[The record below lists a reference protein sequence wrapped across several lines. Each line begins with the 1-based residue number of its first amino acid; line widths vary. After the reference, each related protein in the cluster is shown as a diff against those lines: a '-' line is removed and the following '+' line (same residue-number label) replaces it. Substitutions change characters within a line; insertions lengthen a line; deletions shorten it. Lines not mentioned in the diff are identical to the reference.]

1 VLAFLDITVNYDDDT
16 SMYLYVMTYLFES
29 VMIRDILNGV
39 NLNLN
44 LLSI

>member
-1 VLAFLDITVNYDDDT
+1 VLAYLDIVVNYDDDT
-16 SMYLYVMTYLFES
+16 SMYLYAMTYLFES
-29 VMIRDILNGV
+29 VMICDVLNGV